1 MAFRERGWVAVS
13 DATITTSPAVWRR
26 GLAGFLRGNRA
37 TLVLPVIGALM
48 LFLLPQWSGDNQ
60 YWINQVGQIAI
71 LTLVVSGVNLS
82 FGYAGEVQ
90 FGQVFMFALGAY
102 VTAILAIHGLNDM
115 LPLLLIAAAATFA
128 AGAIVAMPALRLGGW
143 ALAIASFYLVI
154 VIPDLTTILAKWT
167 GGDVGL
173 TGIPVPELFGSQL
186 GTNALYELII
196 ATTVVWVWA
205 FRNLVTSRYGVIF
218 RVLRESPVLAASL
231 GFSEFRLKLTAYTLG
246 SLPAGPAGCLF
257 GFLLAFIAP
266 NDFGLT
272 LAIAVIAASVLGGV
286 QSVYGAA
293 VAAAILQLG
302 PESSVSFQQY
312 APVAYGAFLIVAAV
326 AFKAGLGG
334 LGRNLAKR
342 AATYIEGPSASA
354 VGGGGVVS
362 IGTADEAH
370 EDTASLH
377 SPRSAGRRLVISG
390 VTKSFDGVTAL
401 SDVSLTAEPGTVTAL
416 LGSNGSGKTTLLNI
430 VCGFLKPEA
439 GTVALGDA
447 PLTGLPASR
456 VARSGIGRTFQ
467 TPTIPH
473 GVSVLDVVASGRY
486 QTDPCGVLS
495 SIFRLPRFW
504 QSRKADRAQAARLL
518 ELVGLSQLAEH
529 EATSLSLGTRRL
541 VEVARALAGE
551 PGLLLLDEPASG
563 LSSAEVRLL
572 GEIIRAV
579 AASGTTVVLVEHN
592 FRFVTSFAQTA
603 HVLHVGQ
610 RIASG
615 PAATIGDDPAVI
627 DSYLGSSVAVAASD
641 GSSKTAHVHGGE
653 SV

>member
-1 MAFRERGWVAVS
+1 VS

-26 GLAGFLRGNRA
+26 ALAGVLRGNRA
-37 TLVLPVIGALM
+37 TLMLPVIGALM

-60 YWINQVGQIAI
+60 YWINQVSQIAI

-102 VTAILAIHGLNDM
+102 VTGILAVHGLNDM

-128 AGAIVAMPALRLGGW
+128 TGAIVAVPALRLGGW

-154 VIPDLTTILAKWT
+154 VIPDLATILAKWT

-266 NDFGLT
+266 SDFGLT

-286 QSVYGAA
+286 QSVYGAV

-342 AATYIEGPSASA
+342 AATYIEGPSPSA
-354 VGGGGVVS
+354 AGGGGVAD
-362 IGTADEAH
+362 IGTADEALGG
-370 EDTASLH
+370 TASLH
-377 SPRSAGRRLVISG
+377 SPRSGRRLAISG

-430 VCGFLKPEA
+430 VCGFLQPEA

-486 QTDPCGVLS
+486 QADPCGVLS

-504 QSRKADRAQAARLL
+504 QSRQADRAQAARLL
-518 ELVGLSQLAEH
+518 KLVGLSQLAEH

-551 PGLLLLDEPASG
+551 PSLLLLDEPASG
-563 LSSAEVRLL
+563 LSSAEVSLL

-592 FRFVTSFAQTA
+592 FRFVTSFAETA
-603 HVLHVGQ
+603 HVLNVGQ

-627 DSYLGSSVAVAASD
+627 ESYLGSSVAVAASD
-641 GSSKTAHVHGGE
+641 GSSKTRHVHEGE

>member
-1 MAFRERGWVAVS
+1 VS
-13 DATITTSPAVWRR
+13 DATITAPPAAWRR
-26 GLAGFLRGNRA
+26 ELAGFLRGNRA
-37 TLVLPVIGALM
+37 TLILPVIAALL
-48 LFLLPQWSGDNQ
+48 LFTLPQLSGNNQ
-60 YWINQVGQIAI
+60 YWINQVSQIAI

-102 VTAILAIHGLNDM
+102 VTGILAIHGLNDM
-115 LPLLLIAAAATFA
+115 LPLLAIGAVATFV
-128 AGAIVAMPALRLGGW
+128 AGAIVAVPALRLGGW

-154 VIPDLTTILAKWT
+154 VIPDLATILAKWT

-173 TGIPVPELFGSQL
+173 TGIPVPEIFGSQL

-196 ATTVVWVWA
+196 ATTVLWVWA

-266 NDFGLT
+266 SNFGLT

-312 APVAYGAFLIVAAV
+312 APVVYGAFLIVAAV

-334 LGRNLAKR
+334 LGRNLAR
-342 AATYIEGPSASA
+342 RVASYVEGPGAGA
-354 VGGGGVVS
+354 AGAAPGAD
-362 IGTADEAH
+362 TAALTTQL
-370 EDTASLH
+370 EDTAPPGA
-377 SPRSAGRRLVISG
+377 PRSPGRRLVIG
-390 VTKSFDGVTAL
+390 DMTKTFGGVTAL
-401 SDVSLTAEPGTVTAL
+401 RDVSLTAEPGTVTAL

-430 VCGFLKPEA
+430 VCGFLQPDA
-439 GTVALGDA
+439 GTVALGDV
-447 PLTGLPASR
+447 PLTGLAAAK

-467 TPTIPH
+467 TPSVPQ
-473 GVSVLDVVASGRY
+473 GVSVRDVVASGRY
-486 QTDPCGVLS
+486 QADPCGVLS
-495 SIFRLPRFW
+495 SIFRLPRYW
-504 QSRKADRAQAARLL
+504 RSRNADRAQAARLL
-518 ELVGLSQLAEH
+518 ELVGLSQLADQ
-529 EATSLSLGTRRL
+529 EASSLSLGTRRL

-563 LSSAEVRLL
+563 LTSAEVTLL

-603 HVLHVGQ
+603 HVLHVGR

-627 DSYLGSSVAVAASD
+627 DSYLGSSVAVAGSD
-641 GSSKTAHVHGGE
+641 DPAPSRPVHEEE

>member
-1 MAFRERGWVAVS
+1 MAFPEQGRPAVS
-13 DATITTSPAVWRR
+13 DATAVPSPAAWRR
-26 GLAGFLRGNRA
+26 ELASFLRGNRA
-37 TLVLPVIGALM
+37 TLALPVIGVLL

-60 YWINQVGQIAI
+60 YWINQISQIAI

-102 VTAILAIHGLNDM
+102 VTGILAIHGLNDM
-115 LPLLLIAAAATFA
+115 LPLLVIAAVVTFV
-128 AGAIVAMPALRLGGW
+128 AGAIVAVPALRLGGW

-154 VIPDLTTILAKWT
+154 VIPDLATILAKWT

-173 TGIPVPELFGSQL
+173 TGIPIPELFGAQL

-196 ATTVVWVWA
+196 ATTVLWMWA

-231 GFSEFRLKLTAYTLG
+231 GFSEFRLKLTAYALG

-266 NDFGLT
+266 SNFDLT

-334 LGRNLAKR
+334 LGRTLAR
-342 AATYIEGPSASA
+342 RLAASVDGGSAGA
-354 VGGGGVVS
+354 VRGGVVVS
-362 IGTADEAH
+362 MAKAEAAH
-370 EDTASLH
+370 EDAGSPHSL
-377 SPRSAGRRLVISG
+377 RSEGRRLVISD
-390 VTKSFDGVTAL
+390 VTKSFGGVTAL
-401 SDVSLTAEPGTVTAL
+401 SEVSFTAEPGTVTAL

-430 VCGFLKPEA
+430 VCGFLRPDA
-439 GTVALGDA
+439 GTVALGDV
-447 PLTGLPASR
+447 PLTGLPAYR

-467 TPTIPH
+467 TPTIPR

-486 QTDPCGVLS
+486 QADRCGVLS
-495 SIFRLPRFW
+495 SVFRLPRFW
-504 QSRKADRAQAARLL
+504 HSRKADRAEAGRLL
-518 ELVGLSQLAEH
+518 ELVGLSRMADH
-529 EATSLSLGTRRL
+529 EASSLSLGTRRL

-563 LSSAEVRLL
+563 LSTDEVGLL

-579 AASGTTVVLVEHN
+579 AAAGTTVVLVEHN
-592 FRFVTSFAQTA
+592 FRFVTSLAETA
-603 HVLHVGQ
+603 HVLHVGR

-615 PAATIGDDPAVI
+615 PAAFIGDNPAVI
-627 DSYLGSSVAVAASD
+627 ESYLGSSVAVAASA
-641 GSSKTAHVHGGE
+641 GSPRAQRTHDQEPA
-653 SV
+653 